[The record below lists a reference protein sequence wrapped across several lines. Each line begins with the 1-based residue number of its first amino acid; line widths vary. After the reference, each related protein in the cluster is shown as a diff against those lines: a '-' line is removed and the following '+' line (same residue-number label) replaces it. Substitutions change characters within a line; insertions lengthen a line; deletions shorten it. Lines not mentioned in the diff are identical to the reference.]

1 MVKADEGVQI
11 LLDVGGDETTYH
23 GFFVTQ
29 ANTLRDESVSIP
41 GAPVDYNPWRRY
53 QGLLPWNHPAVQHA
67 VTVSVPV
74 DTVRSWGPT
83 DREPGNGTYTMEIAI
98 PWHVTGRRWLGH
110 IGLTDHDRHRLRGCK
125 GSPGPQSPP
134 DLSPLECSQFQS

>member
-41 GAPVDYNPWRRY
+41 GAPVDYNPWRR
-53 QGLLPWNHPAVQHA
+53 LPGPAA
-67 VTVSVPV
+67 LESSCGAA
-74 DTVRSWGPT
+74 RR
-83 DREPGNGTYTMEIAI
+83 DRIGTC
-98 PWHVTGRRWLGH
+98 
-110 IGLTDHDRHRLRGCK
+110 RHRAFV
-125 GSPGPQSPP
+125 GPDRP
-134 DLSPLECSQFQS
+134 